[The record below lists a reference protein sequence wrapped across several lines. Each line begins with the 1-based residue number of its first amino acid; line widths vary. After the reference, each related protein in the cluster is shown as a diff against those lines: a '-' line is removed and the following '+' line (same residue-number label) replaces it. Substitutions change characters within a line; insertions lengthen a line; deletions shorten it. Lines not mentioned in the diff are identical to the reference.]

1 MNAWCHGA
9 PGIALASRRLAE
21 HEARTGQAGGSGPIL
36 AQARSALERLPEWG
50 PNQADHVCCG
60 PLGRVDVLLTAG
72 PALGVAD
79 AVPRARAIARR
90 VLARARTRQ
99 HFRLST
105 PGFEYRV
112 FDPGFFKGL
121 SGIGYTLL
129 RLAAPDRLPSVLS
142 FDVLRST
149 FEVRRSSS
157 NDAPR
162 T

>member
-1 MNAWCHGA
+1 
-9 PGIALASRRLAE
+9 PGISIAAASPNR
-21 HEARTGQAGGSGPIL
+21 AGGTIAP
-36 AQARSALERLPEWG
+36 QAMRALERLPEWG

-60 PLGRVDVLLTAG
+60 HLGRVDVLLAAE
-72 PALGVAD
+72 PALGATD
-79 AVPRARAIARR
+79 AVSRARAIGRR
-90 VLARARTRQ
+90 VLARARAHQ

-121 SGIGYTLL
+121 SGIGYGFL
-129 RLAAPDRLPSVLS
+129 RLADPGRLPSILS
-142 FDVLRST
+142 FDVLRSSSV
-149 FEVRRSSS
+149 VRS